1 MSREKDGFP
10 VPPPHVR
17 VRWHG
22 GGRGG
27 TAAEQ
32 FVSFFHESFPEE
44 VEHVAEI
51 AQDIVTEARGLDAAR
66 VQAGACERLRL
77 FAWRLWIAAQQVEE
91 SVDAYYGTTPAPG
104 GGCDPAGH
112 V

>member
-22 GGRGG
+22 GCREG

-32 FVSFFHESFPEE
+32 FVSFFHESFPDE

-77 FAWRLWIAAQQVEE
+77 YAWRLWVAAQQVDE
-91 SVDAYYGTTPAPG
+91 SVDAYYGNTPAPRG
-104 GGCDPAGH
+104 GGDRAGGD
-112 V
+112 

>member
-1 MSREKDGFP
+1 
-10 VPPPHVR
+10 V
-17 VRWHG
+17 
-22 GGRGG
+22 
-27 TAAEQ
+27 EQ

-77 FAWRLWIAAQQVEE
+77 YAWRLWIAAQQVDE
-91 SVDAYYGTTPAPG
+91 SVDAYYGNTPAPRG
-104 GGCDPAGH
+104 GGDRAGG